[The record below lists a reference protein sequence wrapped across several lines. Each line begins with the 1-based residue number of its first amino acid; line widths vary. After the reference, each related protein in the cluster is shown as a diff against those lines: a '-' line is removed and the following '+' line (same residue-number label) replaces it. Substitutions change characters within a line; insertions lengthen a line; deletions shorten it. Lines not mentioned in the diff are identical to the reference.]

1 VELSQASCE
10 LHAPVREVEIADTSR
25 RDLIYEM
32 DDEMDDRR
40 WSFRETSTS
49 IRVAIRAFD
58 LRLLI

>member
-1 VELSQASCE
+1 M
-10 LHAPVREVEIADTSR
+10 D
-25 RDLIYEM
+25 DEM